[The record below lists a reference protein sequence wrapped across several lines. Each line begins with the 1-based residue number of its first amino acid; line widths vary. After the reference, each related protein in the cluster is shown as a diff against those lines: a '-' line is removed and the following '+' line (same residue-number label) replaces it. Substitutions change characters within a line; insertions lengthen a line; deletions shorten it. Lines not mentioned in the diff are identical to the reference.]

1 MTNAIQKLG
10 RKLSVLLGEN
20 DPIDNYVLQ
29 QNATSDKVFAKNY
42 LQDLIPYRLYD
53 EGTLLYENTKSYGFV
68 FELFPLIGD
77 VKTVQE
83 ELGALVRALFL
94 PGASIQSLLFADP
107 FIEPLLKGWQSR
119 AGKKG
124 GIFSCLAEKRTQFL
138 LQEALSEETPLGA
151 APRNFRFIFSY
162 AAPKTSL
169 SKELLIRKLETFR
182 RKAHST
188 FSRFCAVKELRP
200 KELIPLA
207 VALTGMDKSTKL
219 PPIRDYQKERLIN
232 EQIGSGGAVDVLK
245 KGLVFQRENDLFF
258 KSFQSVEEP
267 IDWNLSLAARLTGD
281 FFDPSYALPCPFFL
295 HYGLSYADQ
304 RKEELSLNTKNKL
317 LRQQF
322 RLSGVFRNN
331 PHLIEE
337 NNEHEKAFQLLKAGE
352 KFIYSRFNVGL
363 WASPKNFEDFQ
374 DRLEAL
380 FSNNGFKLQES
391 HFFHLDDLCRSLP
404 MAWGESPF
412 AMDLKKTRCCKTTLT
427 SEPPLLFPLAAEGR
441 GNSNDGVLLL
451 GRRGQVSFIDNFS
464 TSSGTNATILARTGR
479 GKSVL
484 LAEMMFN
491 RLGRGG
497 RVFVFDKGRSFQ
509 NVVNLLGGVQLCF
522 DTKSDLYLN
531 PFAFIR
537 EGQTEKSDI
546 AMMTDIIC
554 TMAMPDEKI
563 DRDRKA
569 ILGGAVSQAW
579 QAQGNEA
586 TIDTVIDFLE
596 KAPLKTSLMLG
607 AAESLAY
614 RLRKFSS
621 QGEYSRYFFGKKEL
635 SLKEDFIVFE
645 TQELSSMPDLKAV
658 INQIFAFLVSKEVLS
673 SDRERKSLI
682 VIDEAHAQLESPQ
695 MESFCSTWAKEVRKY
710 GSAVVCCTQSFLD
723 MQKTPGAKGIY
734 RNSNFLFLLADDEEL
749 LHEMR
754 DKEGG
759 EAVEQFG
766 SLARSLKKTDD
777 YSEML
782 VRDKDQKAHALYRLR
797 LDPFSI
803 LLYSS
808 NPQEFAALERLKQEG
823 FSIEHA
829 IEWLSPLRK
838 EYRALIKDQDASIE
852 EALRTLRK
860 HHPISS
866 KDKEVPADV
875 L

>member
-1 MTNAIQKLG
+1 MTSTLQKLG
-10 RKLSVLLGEN
+10 RKLSILLGET
-20 DPIDNYVLQ
+20 DPIDEYALQ
-29 QNATSDKVFAKNY
+29 DNSGCEKLLTKNY

-53 EGTLLYENTKSYGFV
+53 EENLLYENKNSYGFV
-68 FELFPLIGD
+68 FEIFPRIEN
-77 VKTVQE
+77 VETVQE

-94 PGASIQSLLFADP
+94 PSASIQSLLFADP
-107 FIEPLLKGWQSR
+107 FIEPLLNHWKSR

-124 GIFSCLAEKRTQFL
+124 GLFSCLAEKRTKFL
-138 LQEALSEETPLGA
+138 LEEALSEETSLGS

-162 AAPKTSL
+162 SAPKKTL
-169 SKELLIRKLETFR
+169 SKDVLLRKLSTFR

-188 FSRFCAVKELRP
+188 FSRFAKVQEMEP
-200 KELIPLA
+200 KDLISLGA
-207 VALTGMDKSTKL
+207 ALVGMDKSTK
-219 PPIRDYQKERLIN
+219 PPQSRPYQKDRLLS
-232 EQIGSGGAVDVLK
+232 EQIESGGAIDVLK
-245 KGLVFQRENDLFF
+245 KGLLFQRESELFF
-258 KSFQSVEEP
+258 KSFQSIEEP
-267 IDWNLSLAARLTGD
+267 IDWNLSFASHLTGD
-281 FFDPSYALPCPFFL
+281 FFDPSYSLPCPFFL

-304 RKEELSLNTKNKL
+304 RKEELSLTTKNKL

-322 RLSGVFRNN
+322 RLSGVFREN
-331 PHLIEE
+331 PHLMEE
-337 NNEHEKAFQLLKAGE
+337 NREHEKAFQLLKEGE

-363 WASPKNFEDFQ
+363 WSTPKNFEEFQ
-374 DRLEAL
+374 DKLEAL
-380 FSNNGFKLQES
+380 FSKNGFKLQES
-391 HFFHLDDLCRSLP
+391 HFFHLDDLCHTLP
-404 MAWGESPF
+404 MTWGESPF
-412 AMDLKKTRCCKTTLT
+412 AINLKKTRCCKTTLT
-427 SEPPLLFPLAAEGR
+427 SESSLLFPLGAEGK
-441 GNSNDGVLLL
+441 GNADDGVLLL
-451 GRRGQVSFIDNFS
+451 GRRGQISFIDNFS

-509 NVVNLLGGVQLCF
+509 NIVNLLGGVQLCF
-522 DTKSDLYLN
+522 DVKSDLQLN
-531 PFAFIR
+531 PFAFIQA
-537 EGQTEKSDI
+537 GQTEKSDLSMI
-546 AMMTDIIC
+546 TDIIS
-554 TMAMPDEKI
+554 TMAMPDEEI

-569 ILGGAVSQAW
+569 VLGNCVAQAW
-579 QAQGNEA
+579 KTKGNQA
-586 TIDTVIDFLE
+586 TIDDVIDFLE
-596 KAPLKTSLMLG
+596 KAPLKTSLMMG
-607 AAESLAY
+607 AAESLSY

-621 QGEYSRYFFGKKEL
+621 KGEYSRYFFWGKQL

-673 SDRERKSLI
+673 SNREKKSLI

-759 EAVEQFG
+759 ESIEQFG
-766 SLARSLKKTDD
+766 RLARSLRKTDD

-782 VRDKDQKAHALYRLR
+782 VRDKDQKAYALYRLR

-808 NPQEFAALERLKQEG
+808 NPSEFAALERLKSEG
-823 FSIEHA
+823 FSIEQA
-829 IEWLSPLRK
+829 IEWLAPLRK
-838 EYRALIKDQDASIE
+838 EYRSLLESGDISIE
-852 EALRTLRK
+852 EVLLFLRK
-860 HHPISS
+860 KHPISP
-866 KDKEVPADV
+866 KDKEATQNA